1 MASRSTHSDD
11 LGLGRRV
18 DQQPTRRLLN
28 RDGSFNV
35 ERSGL
40 PFWQSLHLFHS
51 LLKMS
56 WWRFNLT
63 VITAYL
69 AFNALF
75 AGAFWLAGPGAVIG
89 FTATPF
95 SGARLLECFFFS
107 VQTFSTIGYGGYVPA
122 TLTAHGIVTVE
133 AIAGMF
139 FVALAT
145 GIVFARFSQPNA
157 RLILSKHA
165 IIAPFKGRRALMFRV
180 ANRRKSQLLE
190 VEATVVFAHRVA
202 GSAGGRSFHPLKLE
216 REKIMFMP
224 LHWVVVH
231 PIDEDSPLWGMEQGA
246 LDNCD
251 AEFLILLKAVDE
263 TFSQPVQSRASY
275 GAEDVRWG
283 VKFADIYEQPDDGF
297 LRVDLSRLS
306 ETEPAES
313 PAAASQ

>member
-1 MASRSTHSDD
+1 M
-11 LGLGRRV
+11 
-18 DQQPTRRLLN
+18 LN

-40 PFWQSLHLFHS
+40 PFWQSLHLFHF
-51 LLKMS
+51 LIKIS

-63 VITAYL
+63 VIASYI

-89 FTATPF
+89 FTSTAF
-95 SGARLLECFFFS
+95 SAARLLECFFFS

-122 TLTAHGIVTVE
+122 TLAAHAIVTAE

-157 RLILSKHA
+157 RLILSRNA
-165 IIAPFKGRRALMFRV
+165 IIAPFKGGRALMFRV
-180 ANRRKSQLLE
+180 ANRRKSQLIE
-190 VEATVVFAHRVA
+190 VEATVVFAYRA
-202 GSAGGRSFHPLKLE
+202 KGSAAGRSFHPLALE

-231 PIDEDSPLWGMEQGA
+231 PIDESSPLWGMEEGA
-246 LDNCD
+246 LDRCD
-251 AEFLILLKAVDE
+251 AELMILLKAVDE

-275 GAEDVRWG
+275 GAEDVVWG
-283 VKFADIYEQPDDGF
+283 AKFTDIYEQPVDGF

-306 ETEPAES
+306 ETEPAELP
-313 PAAASQ
+313 PAATP